1 MIRNQWYA
9 VLSANEV
16 KKGKLNGVTRL
27 GERLLFWRNEQGE
40 VICLQDVC
48 VHRGAALS
56 LGTHCGDAVM
66 CPFHG
71 FLYDR
76 TGKVTQ
82 IPANGKN
89 TRVPDSFRVRS
100 YPVREYHGM
109 IFIWWGDSYDHL
121 PEVQHFDDMNE
132 TFSGYISVHHWHVHY
147 SRAIENQ
154 LDLVH
159 LPYVHRK
166 TIGRGNR
173 TLVNGPVQIAQDGYI
188 QFWVYN
194 EVDDGQ
200 TPRRSNQLP
209 PPDSSKQHIHF
220 IFPNIWQNWISP
232 SLRIFVAFVP
242 VDDENTLIYLR
253 TCQLFNA
260 APGLKQIINWVNRIF
275 SDKVLREDERVVRSQ
290 IPIRTDLRMDE
301 KLIPGDLPI
310 ITYRK
315 MRDELKSK
323 NNILNDIPDS

>member
-1 MIRNQWYA
+1 MIWNQWYA

-16 KKGKLNGVTRL
+16 MKGKLCGVTRL
-27 GERLLFWRNEQGE
+27 CEKLLFWRNEQGE

-56 LGTHCGDAVM
+56 LGTHCGDEVM

-71 FLYDR
+71 FRYDR
-76 TGKVTQ
+76 SGKVTQ
-82 IPANGKN
+82 IPAKGKN
-89 TRVPDSFRVRS
+89 TRVPDSFHVKS
-100 YPVREYHGM
+100 YPVSEYHGM
-109 IFIWWGDSYDHL
+109 LYIWWGDPSGNL
-121 PEVQHFDDMNE
+121 PAVPHFDDLGDD
-132 TFSGYISVHHWHVHY
+132 FSGYISIHSWPVHY

-166 TIGRGNR
+166 TIGKGNR
-173 TLVNGPVQIAQDGYI
+173 TLVNGPVQIAQEGSI

-194 EVDDGQ
+194 EVDEGQ
-200 TPRRSNQLP
+200 TPRKSSQLP
-209 PPDSSKQHIHF
+209 PPDRSKQHIHF

-242 VDDENTLIYLR
+242 VDESNTLIYLR
-253 TCQLFNA
+253 TCQRFAA
-260 APGLKQIINWVNRIF
+260 APGLKQTINWINKVF
-275 SDKVLREDERVVRSQ
+275 SDKVLREDEQVVRSQ
-290 IPIRTDLRMDE
+290 IPIRTDLRMNE
-301 KLIPGDLPI
+301 KLIAGDLPI

-315 MRDELKSK
+315 MRDELKRTTNLS
-323 NNILNDIPDS
+323 NDIL